1 MTEQEPQCDYCGEK
15 AVKTVHSYAD
25 KDGTPTDHYYCEK
38 RDKDHNTERRT
49 DTSQNKQFFVCN
61 LILVAIGVG

>member
-25 KDGTPTDHYYCEK
+25 KDGNSNRP
-38 RDKDHNTERRT
+38 
-49 DTSQNKQFFVCN
+49 
-61 LILVAIGVG
+61 LLL